1 MFRKKIIL
9 TALIPSLL
17 ITAVALAAAPAA
29 KVKTTG
35 LAKIVLNGTVVSK
48 TDVALTL
55 KVTGTS
61 KNVKNLKGTNLTLPI
76 GDKTKITKD
85 GKRIALAAISSGT
98 RLKVFGIADKKT
110 GAISQVRWLKISPK

>member
-17 ITAVALAAAPAA
+17 ITSLALAAAPAA
-29 KVKTTG
+29 KLKTTG

-48 TDVALTL
+48 TDAALTL
-55 KVTGTS
+55 KVAGTS

-76 GDKTKITKD
+76 GAKTKITKD
-85 GKRIALAAISSGT
+85 SKRIALAAISPGT
-98 RLKVFGIADKKT
+98 RLKVFGIVDKKT
-110 GAISQVRWLKISPK
+110 GAISQVRWVKILK